1 MVDHPTPT
9 NGARCRPLVDTIA
22 RHPSP
27 HSFETFDP
35 TSAQARLLATG
46 GMPVPDRGTED
57 GCIPPESGGLI
68 RMWISGRSCLIGPAA
83 FAGREGAR

>member
-35 TSAQARLLATG
+35 AGAHATLLASG
-46 GMPVPDRGTED
+46 GMHVPPLG
-57 GCIPPESGGLI
+57 
-68 RMWISGRSCLIGPAA
+68 IGPAA
-83 FAGREGAR
+83 FTGREVAR